1 LRTKLTSNIELRR
14 YSNSKTTG
22 TYLYLTC
29 LIFLIFSFHSYPQS
43 ITFSS
48 LNGPYGGN
56 LGDVAVTTDGEIFVS
71 AYYSQSKGIYK
82 STDTGLSWQLL
93 PPIYPYNEFF
103 ALGINQNNILFAGT
117 SGGGLYRSADKGI
130 TWTWLQNYGSP
141 ECWAIAFNDSDQIFA
156 GDGDW
161 GGLYKSTDVGNT
173 WNQILPNSDKIL
185 AVEIDPGGNI
195 YVGTS
200 NNFYKSTDNGD
211 TFTSYY
217 AGLPNS
223 EIASVLSNSQSKI
236 FVGTG
241 YLSQGNGVYF
251 SNDGGVNWTQ
261 SGIDSQTVYSLTIDQ
276 YENIYAG
283 TQLSG
288 VYKSTDNGITW
299 KQINNGLQNRNV
311 FRVKMIQTDLLFAC
325 SETDGGIYRS
335 SDFGNS
341 WLITGMPAG
350 TVYSGFIDDSVNI
363 FTATYGGIQKFDSY
377 SDNWSILMYG
387 GMVDILRTTA
397 ENLIACNFSSVFISS
412 DYGINWEQTNPVGS
426 SGLQLLD
433 LEISRDNSILIGTN
447 GYIKMSTDNG
457 NTWITIENGL
467 PSYLIENIKINQ
479 EGNVF
484 VTSGDNLCRAS
495 SIDDQFQIVIDNVG
509 SIPRNSITTGSN
521 GLIFFTSDVG
531 TFRSMD
537 YGFNWEKISNQFG
550 RSINLHDNRF
560 VNVGLGEDGKGLL
573 FSTNLGDTWI
583 QLNKGLPSNAF
594 ITWNDIDVQGY
605 LYAAVGQFGL
615 YKTNSIVTS
624 VEKTI
629 SFDNY
634 SFSLKQNYPNPFNP
648 VTSIQYSLSSMQ
660 FVTLKIYDV
669 LGNEIATLV
678 NEEKSAG
685 EYEVE
690 FNGNGLTSGIYF
702 YQLKAGESIQ
712 TRKMILLK

>member
-117 SGGGLYRSADKGI
+117 SGGGLYRSTDKGI

-350 TVYSGFIDDSVNI
+350 TVYSGFNDDSVNI

>member
-223 EIASVLSNSQSKI
+223 EIASVLTNSQSEI

-350 TVYSGFIDDSVNI
+350 TVYSGFNDDSVNI